1 MKEFFVD
8 IVWGKI
14 LKPVW
19 ELWKAIANF
28 ILENIFRVLLFV
40 FYFTIFTPFAI
51 LFNLFDQETF
61 KPGWKEYQRS
71 SATDLF

>member
-28 ILENIFRVLLFV
+28 YSGK
-40 FYFTIFTPFAI
+40 YFQSAIVRI
-51 LFNLFDQETF
+51 LFHNLHSICDSLQ
-61 KPGWKEYQRS
+61 S
-71 SATDLF
+71 L